1 MVVGLLTATLT
12 QTEMGGVSV
21 KNSLRVTVTK
31 NLYGAV
37 NVFIYTVA
45 SADDASGYSIAIG

>member
-1 MVVGLLTATLT
+1 MVVGLLTAT

-37 NVFIYTVA
+37 SVFIYTVA